1 MKIYRHLHLLIFALL
16 SIVIGNAQS
25 ISRYEL
31 DIKDFTE
38 LMVVDGVNVDYKS
51 NPDSAGKAVFH
62 ASSDIASVIMFSN
75 NGKQKLEVKLT
86 EAETSVE
93 YNNLPTVTIYSK
105 FLTKVTNRGD
115 STVRILSVSPGPNF
129 KAQLEGNGRLVVRDI
144 DTNSVEGSIF
154 TGNGVLVINGKCS
167 SAKLNNKG
175 VGSIQADGLDA
186 EMVKCVQIGTGYVGC
201 SASKELTI
209 YGASGKV
216 YYKGSPLIKNR
227 SIGIKVF
234 SLDSEE

>member
-1 MKIYRHLHLLIFALL
+1 MKTDRCLFILMFVLLGIATG
-16 SIVIGNAQS
+16 SAQS
-25 ISRYEL
+25 TARYEL
-31 DIKDFTE
+31 DVKDFTE
-38 LMVVDGVNVDYKS
+38 LMVTDGINVDYKS
-51 NPDSAGKAVFH
+51 NSDSVGKAVFQ

-75 NGKQKLEVKLT
+75 NGKQKLEIKLAET
-86 EAETSVE
+86 EAPME
-93 YNNLPTVTIYSK
+93 YKNLPTVTIYSK
-105 FLTKVTNRGD
+105 FLTKVTNRGY
-115 STVRILSVSPGPNF
+115 STVRVLSVSPGPNF

>member
-1 MKIYRHLHLLIFALL
+1 MKADRCLHILIFALL
-16 SIVIGNAQS
+16 GIAVCDAQS
-25 ISRYEL
+25 TSRYEL

-38 LMVVDGVNVDYKS
+38 LTVIDGINVDYKS
-51 NPDSAGKAVFH
+51 NSDSVGRAVFQ

-75 NGKQKLEVKLT
+75 NGKQKLEIKL
-86 EAETSVE
+86 AETEPPIE
-93 YNNLPTVTIYSK
+93 YKNLPTVTIYSK

-115 STVRILSVSPGPNF
+115 STVRVLSVSPGPNF

-144 DTNSVEGSIF
+144 DTNIVEGSVF
-154 TGNGVLVINGKCS
+154 TGNGALVINGKCD

-227 SIGIKVF
+227 SIGIKVLP
-234 SLDSEE
+234 LDNEE